1 MTYILAGAIVSVHPV
16 LHLNV
21 TEVNSAKCSLK
32 ATAHRSQSNYEY
44 KNDMLFQPFIL
55 TKKNRVNYVMQSQIK
70 LRDRCE
76 KVRCV
81 IHSSNK
87 VML

>member
-44 KNDMLFQPFIL
+44 KNDMLYQPLIL
-55 TKKNRVNYVMQSQIK
+55 TKKNKLLRVNYVA
-70 LRDRCE
+70 
-76 KVRCV
+76 
-81 IHSSNK
+81 
-87 VML
+87 